1 MHAKGV
7 GSLLRLSI
15 IKRSDKPEEWVMRFY
30 PLVVGLACLPL
41 MNFYNFLMLASR
53 VIRIIFY
60 YCDDFVSTQCNVT
73 ATPGWHFLI
82 KTLTCAAGVVWL
94 LHLTLPQH
102 DDPEDSRKASE
113 GGATSRAGE
122 IEKLHAL
129 YERGV
134 LTEDEFAAGK
144 RTVLGEEEKTY
155 LTSKPAK
162 PRTPG
167 TGGASSAAA
176 QISNFD

>member
-1 MHAKGV
+1 MH
-7 GSLLRLSI
+7 
-15 IKRSDKPEEWVMRFY
+15 
-30 PLVVGLACLPL
+30 
-41 MNFYNFLMLASR
+41 
-53 VIRIIFY
+53 
-60 YCDDFVSTQCNVT
+60 
-73 ATPGWHFLI
+73 
-82 KTLTCAAGVVWL
+82 
-94 LHLTLPQH
+94 TLPQH
-102 DDPEDSRKASE
+102 DDPEDSHRKASE

>member
-1 MHAKGV
+1 M
-7 GSLLRLSI
+7 
-15 IKRSDKPEEWVMRFY
+15 
-30 PLVVGLACLPL
+30 
-41 MNFYNFLMLASR
+41 
-53 VIRIIFY
+53 
-60 YCDDFVSTQCNVT
+60 T

-102 DDPEDSRKASE
+102 DDPEDSHRKASE

-155 LTSKPAK
+155 LT
-162 PRTPG
+162 
-167 TGGASSAAA
+167 
-176 QISNFD
+176 